1 MKQAI
6 ANYMNPNN
14 YKFLLRD
21 ALPVSQMSIV
31 AASYLYLLYFPNM
44 TAHSTS

>member
-21 ALPVSQMSIV
+21 GLPVSQMSIV
-31 AASYLYLLYFPNM
+31 AISYTNMVSCPNM
-44 TAHSTS
+44 RAHSTL

>member
-1 MKQAI
+1 MKQTI

-21 ALPVSQMSIV
+21 GLPVSQINIV
-31 AASYLYLLYFPNM
+31 AVSYPNLVCCP
-44 TAHSTS
+44 TTRAHSTL